1 MAIDSFISK
10 FRPYADKIAAQTGI
24 NAESILAQA
33 GLETGWNEA
42 PKGWNFFGIKT
53 GKSWT
58 GARVLIRTKE
68 VLSSPNVAFPKV
80 YSVTKRASDG
90 KYLYDVDDWFRSYPS
105 PAESFADWAAVV
117 QRSFPGA
124 WAVRGDKAKFA
135 AALASGGYATGDG
148 YADKLLSVLR
158 SVEKRIGAPL
168 TAALEAVQGKA
179 LPLVAILAA
188 GGVLALFLLSGPS
201 DLPAQAAKR

>member
-1 MAIDSFISK
+1 MAIDSFIRK
-10 FRPYADKIAAQTGI
+10 FQPYADKIAAQTGI

-68 VLSSPNVAFPKV
+68 VLSSPSVAFPKV
-80 YSVTKRASDG
+80 YKVTKRPDG
-90 KYLYDVDDWFRSYPS
+90 KYLYDVDDWFRSYAG

-135 AALASGGYATGDG
+135 AALAAGGYATGDN
-148 YADKLLSVLR
+148 YAGLLVDVLR
-158 SVEKRIGAPL
+158 SVERRIGKPL
-168 TAALEAVQGKA
+168 TAAVEAVKGKA
-179 LPLVAILAA
+179 LPLVAMLAA

>member
-1 MAIDSFISK
+1 VAIDSFIRK
-10 FRPYADKIAAQTGI
+10 FQPYADKIAAQTGI

-53 GKSWT
+53 GKNWT

-68 VLSSPNVAFPKV
+68 VLSNATTTFPKV
-80 YSVTKRASDG
+80 YSVTKRTDG
-90 KYLYDVDDWFRSYPS
+90 KYIYDVDDWFRSYAG

-135 AALASGGYATGDG
+135 AALASGGYATGDN
-148 YADKLLSVLR
+148 YAGLLVDVLR
-158 SVEKRIGAPL
+158 SVERRIGKPL
-168 TAALEAVQGKA
+168 TAAVEAVKGKA

-188 GGVLALFLLSGPS
+188 GGVLALFLLSAPS

>member
-1 MAIDSFISK
+1 VAIDSFIRK
-10 FRPYADKIAAQTGI
+10 FQPYADKIAAQTGI

-68 VLSSPNVAFPKV
+68 VLSSPSVAFPKV
-80 YSVTKRASDG
+80 YKVTKRPDG
-90 KYLYDVDDWFRSYPS
+90 KYLYDVDDWFRSYAG

-135 AALASGGYATGDG
+135 AALASGGYATGDN
-148 YADKLLSVLR
+148 YAGLLVDVLR
-158 SVEKRIGAPL
+158 SVERRIGKPL
-168 TAALEAVQGKA
+168 TAAVEAVKGKA
-179 LPLVAILAA
+179 LPLVAMLAA

>member
-1 MAIDSFISK
+1 
-10 FRPYADKIAAQTGI
+10 
-24 NAESILAQA
+24 
-33 GLETGWNEA
+33 
-42 PKGWNFFGIKT
+42 
-53 GKSWT
+53 
-58 GARVLIRTKE
+58 VLIKTKE
-68 VLSSPNVAFPKV
+68 VLSSPSVSFPKV
-80 YSVTKRASDG
+80 YSVTKRPDG
-90 KYLYDVDDWFRSYPS
+90 KYAYVVDDWFRSYPS

-148 YADKLLSVLR
+148 YADKLVSVLR

-201 DLPAQAAKR
+201 DLPAKAAKR

>member
-1 MAIDSFISK
+1 MAIDSFIRK
-10 FRPYADKIAAQTGI
+10 FQPYADKIAAQTGI

-68 VLSSPNVAFPKV
+68 VLSNATTTFPKV
-80 YSVTKRASDG
+80 YSVTKRPDG
-90 KYLYDVDDWFRSYPS
+90 KYLYDVDDWFRSYAGPG
-105 PAESFADWAAVV
+105 ESFADWAAVV

-135 AALASGGYATGDG
+135 AALASGGYATGDN
-148 YADKLLSVLR
+148 YAGLLVDVLR
-158 SVEKRIGAPL
+158 SVERRIGKPL
-168 TAALEAVQGKA
+168 TAAVEAVKGKA

-188 GGVLALFLLSGPS
+188 GGVLALFLLSAPS

>member
-1 MAIDSFISK
+1 MAIDSFIRK
-10 FRPYADKIAAQTGI
+10 FQPYADKIAAQTGI

-68 VLSSPNVAFPKV
+68 ILSSPSVTFPKV
-80 YSVTKRASDG
+80 YKITKRADG
-90 KYLYDVDDWFRSYPS
+90 KHLYDVDDWFRSYAG

-135 AALASGGYATGDG
+135 AALASGGYATGDN
-148 YADKLLSVLR
+148 YAGLLVDVLR
-158 SVEKRIGAPL
+158 SVERRIGKPL
-168 TAALEAVQGKA
+168 TAAVEAVKGKA

>member
-1 MAIDSFISK
+1 MA
-10 FRPYADKIAAQTGI
+10 AAMRSASGMKK
-24 NAESILAQA
+24 S
-33 GLETGWNEA
+33 
-42 PKGWNFFGIKT
+42 IKT

-68 VLSSPNVAFPKV
+68 VLSSPSVTFPKV
-80 YSVTKRASDG
+80 YKVTKRPDG
-90 KYLYDVDDWFRSYPS
+90 KYLYDVDDWFRSYAG

-135 AALASGGYATGDG
+135 AALASGGYATGDN
-148 YADKLLSVLR
+148 YAGLLVDVLR
-158 SVEKRIGAPL
+158 SVERRIGKPL
-168 TAALEAVQGKA
+168 TAAVEAVKGKA

>member
-1 MAIDSFISK
+1 MAIDSFIRK
-10 FRPYADKIAAQTGI
+10 FQPYADKIAAQTGI

-68 VLSSPNVAFPKV
+68 VLSSPSVTFPKV
-80 YSVTKRASDG
+80 YKVTKRPDG
-90 KYLYDVDDWFRSYPS
+90 KYLYDVDDWFRSYAG
-105 PAESFADWAAVV
+105 PAESFADWASVV

-124 WAVRGDKAKFA
+124 WALRGDKAKFA
-135 AALASGGYATGDG
+135 AALASGGYATGDN
-148 YADKLLSVLR
+148 YAGLLVDVLR
-158 SVEKRIGAPL
+158 SVERRIGKPL
-168 TAALEAVQGKA
+168 TAAVEAVKGKA

>member
-1 MAIDSFISK
+1 MAIDSFIRK
-10 FRPYADKIAAQTGI
+10 FQPYADKIAAQTGI

-68 VLSSPNVAFPKV
+68 VLSSPSVAFPKV
-80 YSVTKRASDG
+80 YKVTKRTDG
-90 KYLYDVDDWFRSYPS
+90 KYLYDVDDWFRSYAG

-135 AALASGGYATGDG
+135 AALAAGGYATGDN
-148 YADKLLSVLR
+148 YAGLLVDVLR
-158 SVEKRIGAPL
+158 SVEKRIGKPL
-168 TAALEAVQGKA
+168 TAAVEAVKGKA
-179 LPLVAILAA
+179 LPLVAMLAA

>member
-1 MAIDSFISK
+1 VAIDSFIRK
-10 FRPYADKIAAQTGI
+10 FQPYADKIAAQTGI

-68 VLSSPNVAFPKV
+68 VLSSPSVAFPKV
-80 YSVTKRASDG
+80 YKVTKRPDG
-90 KYLYDVDDWFRSYPS
+90 KYLYDVDDWFRSYAG

-135 AALASGGYATGDG
+135 AALASGGYATGDN
-148 YADKLLSVLR
+148 YAGLLVDVLR
-158 SVEKRIGAPL
+158 SVERRIGKPL
-168 TAALEAVQGKA
+168 TAAVEAVKGKA
-179 LPLVAILAA
+179 LPLVAMLAA
-188 GGVLALFLLSGPS
+188 GGVLALFLLSSPS

>member
-1 MAIDSFISK
+1 MAIDSFIRK

-42 PKGWNFFGIKT
+42 PQGWNFFGIKT

-58 GARVLIRTKE
+58 GPRVLIKTKE
-68 VLSSPNVAFPKV
+68 VLSSPSVSFPKV
-80 YSVTKRASDG
+80 YSVTKRPDG
-90 KYLYDVDDWFRSYPS
+90 KYAYVVDDWFRSYPS

-148 YADKLLSVLR
+148 YADKLVSVLR
-158 SVEKRIGAPL
+158 SVERRIGAPL

-188 GGVLALFLLSGPS
+188 GGVLALFLLSVPS
-201 DLPAQAAKR
+201 DLPAKAAKR

>member
-1 MAIDSFISK
+1 MAIDSFIRK
-10 FRPYADKIAAQTGI
+10 FQPYADKIAAQTGI

-68 VLSSPNVAFPKV
+68 VLSSPSVTFPKV
-80 YSVTKRASDG
+80 YKVTTRADG
-90 KYLYDVDDWFRSYPS
+90 KYLYDVDDWFRSYAG

-135 AALASGGYATGDG
+135 AALASGGYATGDN
-148 YADKLLSVLR
+148 YAGLLVDVLR
-158 SVEKRIGAPL
+158 SVERRIGKPL
-168 TAALEAVQGKA
+168 TAAVEAVKGKA
-179 LPLVAILAA
+179 LPLVAMLAA

-201 DLPAQAAKR
+201 DLPAKAANR

>member
-1 MAIDSFISK
+1 MAIDSFIRK
-10 FRPYADKIAAQTGI
+10 FQPYADKIAAQTGI

-68 VLSSPNVAFPKV
+68 VLSSPSVAFPKV
-80 YSVTKRASDG
+80 YKVTKRADG
-90 KYLYDVDDWFRSYPS
+90 KYLYDVDDWFRSYAG

-135 AALASGGYATGDG
+135 AALAAGGYATGDN
-148 YADKLLSVLR
+148 YAGLLVDVLR
-158 SVEKRIGAPL
+158 SVEKRIGKPL
-168 TAALEAVQGKA
+168 TAAVEAVKGKA
-179 LPLVAILAA
+179 LPLVAMLAA